1 MGAQTMDVVVTIVII
16 AVIIAAVVAIVR
28 VLKSRNRPAP
38 APPAPRDP
46 FDPGQS
52 TFGDPRTL
60 KAGDM
65 VELLGERMFVR
76 GSLRLRQGGFQW
88 SEHFL
93 DDIEGT
99 RRWLSVEEDPDLEVV
114 VWTELKNS
122 DLQPSA
128 KVLTHDGIEYRR
140 DEHGTAQF
148 ASEGTTGLGT
158 SGRVEY
164 VDFEGSAGRYLS
176 FERFDGGE
184 WEAGLGERVPPGTL
198 TVYPASDPVG
208 D

>member
-1 MGAQTMDVVVTIVII
+1 MEI
-16 AVIIAAVVAIVR
+16 VVAIITIVVIAVAVVMIVR
-28 VLKSRNRPAP
+28 ALQSRNRSTPA
-38 APPAPRDP
+38 AAAPRDP
-46 FDPGQS
+46 FAPEDS

-76 GSLRLRQGGFQW
+76 GSLRLREGGYQW

-93 DDIEGT
+93 DDIAGT

-114 VWTELKNS
+114 VWTELKGT
-122 DLQPSA
+122 DLKPSE
-128 KVLTHDGIEYRR
+128 KTLTHEGVEYRR

-148 ASEGTTGLGT
+148 TSEGTTGLGT

-164 VDFEGSAGRYLS
+164 VDFAGSKGRYLS

-184 WEAGLGERVPPGTL
+184 WEAGLGERVPSGTL
-198 TVYPASDPVG
+198 TVYPGSDPAG
-208 D
+208 G

>member
-1 MGAQTMDVVVTIVII
+1 MEAIVAILVIAAIVVAVVV
-16 AVIIAAVVAIVR
+16 IVR
-28 VLKSRNRPAP
+28 AVRSRNRAEP
-38 APPAPRDP
+38 APPPPQDP

-60 KAGDM
+60 RAGDM
-65 VELLGERMFVR
+65 VEYLGERLFVR
-76 GSLRLRQGGFQW
+76 GSLRLREGGYQW

-93 DDIEGT
+93 DDVSGT

-114 VWTELKNS
+114 MWTELKGS

-128 KVLTHDGIEYRR
+128 KVLTHEGIEYRR

-148 ASEGTTGLGT
+148 TSEGTTGLGT

-164 VDFEGSAGRYLS
+164 VDFEGRDGHYLS

-184 WEAGLGERVPPGTL
+184 WEIGLGERIPSGTL
-198 TVYPASDPVG
+198 TVYPGSDR
-208 D
+208 

>member
-1 MGAQTMDVVVTIVII
+1 MEAVLTLLVVALIV
-16 AVIIAAVVAIVR
+16 VAVVMFIRAR
-28 VLKSRNRPAP
+28 QARQRSAPSAP
-38 APPAPRDP
+38 AAPQDP
-46 FDPGQS
+46 FEPGQNA
-52 TFGDPRTL
+52 FGDPRTL
-60 KAGDM
+60 QAGDM
-65 VELLGERMFVR
+65 VEYLGERLFVR
-76 GSLRLRQGGFQW
+76 GSLRMREGGYQW

-93 DDIEGT
+93 DDVAGT

-114 VWTELKNS
+114 MWTELKGA

-148 ASEGTTGLGT
+148 TSEGTTGLGA

-164 VDFEGSAGRYLS
+164 VDFEGHGGHYLS

-184 WEAGLGERVPPGTL
+184 WEVGLGERVPQGTL
-198 TVYPASDPVG
+198 TVYPGSDR
-208 D
+208 

>member
-1 MGAQTMDVVVTIVII
+1 MGAIVVLVVVAVVVV
-16 AVIIAAVVAIVR
+16 AVIMVMRARRAREQQAATA
-28 VLKSRNRPAP
+28 ST
-38 APPAPRDP
+38 PRDP
-46 FDPGQS
+46 FEPGES
-52 TFGDPRTL
+52 TFGDPRSL

-65 VELLGERMFVR
+65 VEFLGEQMFVR
-76 GSLRLRQGGFQW
+76 GSLRLREGGYRW

-93 DDIEGT
+93 DAMTDAAGS

-114 VWTELKNS
+114 VWTELKGT

-140 DEHGTAQF
+140 DEHGTATF
-148 ASEGTTGLGT
+148 ASEGTTGLGAT
-158 SGRVEY
+158 GGVEY
-164 VDFEGSAGRYLS
+164 VDFEGPGGRYLS

-184 WEAGLGERVPPGTL
+184 WEAGLGEKVPAGTL
-198 TVYPASDPVG
+198 TIYPGSDGSG